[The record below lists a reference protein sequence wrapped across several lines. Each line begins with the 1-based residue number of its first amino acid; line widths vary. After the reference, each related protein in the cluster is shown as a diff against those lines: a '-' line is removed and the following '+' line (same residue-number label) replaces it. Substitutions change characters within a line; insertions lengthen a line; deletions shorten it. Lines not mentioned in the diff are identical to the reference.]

1 MNHSVNRNKLIL
13 SLAVALLVT
22 CVNSTDPNL
31 QASYKESGGSWTYSP
46 SASASHVAPP
56 VQATQPQH
64 EKYEAHYMGP
74 KQGAL
79 IGSPFYG
86 VFPVIFLIGLAAIII
101 IPLLFFTFSP
111 YGFAYSQGQ
120 YGRKRSMVDD
130 WDMTT
135 FKKNILDLAVNV
147 GDAIDKYGGLASAA
161 VSMASASSRSSPGSS
176 GSKSKDKPK

>member
-1 MNHSVNRNKLIL
+1 MKIL
-13 SLAVALLVT
+13 SSKSLCLLIVALSVSGVL
-22 CVNSTDPNL
+22 STDPNL
-31 QASYKESGGSWTYSP
+31 QATYKESGGAWTYSP
-46 SASASHVAPP
+46 AASASHPGAT
-56 VQATQPQH
+56 VQSTQPQH
-64 EKYEAHYMGP
+64 EKFEGHYVGP

-120 YGRKRSMVDD
+120 YGRKRSLVDD
-130 WDMTT
+130 WDMES
-135 FKKNILDLAVNV
+135 FKKQILELATNV

-161 VSMASASSRSSPGSS
+161 VSMASAASH
-176 GSKSKDKPK
+176 SKAKDKPK

>member
-1 MNHSVNRNKLIL
+1 MNSILLNRKSIL
-13 SLAVALLVT
+13 LFSFALVVA

-31 QASYKESGGSWTYSP
+31 QAAYKESAGAWTYNP
-46 SASASHVAPP
+46 SASASHVAAPP
-56 VQATQPQH
+56 QSTQPQH

-130 WDMTT
+130 WDMAS
-135 FKKNILDLAVNV
+135 FKKHILDLAVNV

-161 VSMASASSRSSPGSS
+161 VSMASTRSPGS
-176 GSKSKDKPK
+176 GSKTKEKQK

>member
-1 MNHSVNRNKLIL
+1 MINIQVYKSLCILVITLSVT
-13 SLAVALLVT
+13 SVLA
-22 CVNSTDPNL
+22 TDPNL
-31 QASYKESGGSWTYSP
+31 QASYKESGGAWTYSP
-46 SASASHVAPP
+46 ATAASHAGATI
-56 VQATQPQH
+56 QSTQPQH
-64 EKYEAHYMGP
+64 EKFEGHYVGP

-120 YGRKRSMVDD
+120 YGRKRSLVDD
-130 WDMTT
+130 WDMES
-135 FKKNILDLAVNV
+135 FKKNILELASNV

-161 VSMASASSRSSPGSS
+161 VSMASATTASHG
-176 GSKSKDKPK
+176 KSKDKSK

>member
-1 MNHSVNRNKLIL
+1 MMKTSAYKSI
-13 SLAVALLVT
+13 SLFIVALSVA
-22 CVNSTDPNL
+22 CVFATDPNL
-31 QASYKESGGSWTYSP
+31 QASYKESGGAWTYSP
-46 SASASHVAPP
+46 AAAASHSGPS
-56 VQATQPQH
+56 VQSTQPQH
-64 EKYEAHYMGP
+64 EKYEGHYVGP

-120 YGRKRSMVDD
+120 YGRKRSLVDD
-130 WDMTT
+130 WDMGT
-135 FKKNILDLAVNV
+135 FKKQILDLAVNV

-161 VSMASASSRSSPGSS
+161 VSMASATASQG
-176 GSKSKDKPK
+176 KSKEKPK